1 MSKTTINLTH
11 KGWFG
16 MCPVY
21 FSDPFGEAPMVEP
34 RHWLLTPLMMAS
46 ELAYSVMFTF
56 ARMARQ
62 DYEAAWPLKITGKLA
77 TPIALQVP
85 VE

>member
-1 MSKTTINLTH
+1 MTKTTINLTH
-11 KGWFG
+11 KVWFG
-16 MCPVY
+16 LCPVY
-21 FSDPFGEAPMVEP
+21 FSDPFGDAPMVEP

-46 ELAYSVMFTF
+46 ELGFSAMFTF
-56 ARMARQ
+56 ARMARP

-85 VE
+85 TE